1 MTRSILTFRAFV
13 STLLLV
19 LQVLGL
25 GHVALARHTVSESGA
40 LVDVQPLLIDSHDE
54 TESHVC
60 AHEVEIHADAPSDCL
75 VVATWTSPLLLTPS
89 LSLHH
94 APDVAPGQSLA
105 AVTAEPPL
113 EPLAVAPK
121 ASPPRV

>member
-1 MTRSILTFRAFV
+1 VTRSPLTFRAFV

-60 AHEVEIHADAPSDCL
+60 AHEVEIHADAPGDCL

-89 LSLHH
+89 LPLHH
-94 APDVAPGQSLA
+94 VLDVAAGPALA

-113 EPLAVAPK
+113 DLLAVAPK
-121 ASPPRV
+121 ASPPRA

>member
-1 MTRSILTFRAFV
+1 MTRSTLTFRAFV

-25 GHVALARHTVSESGA
+25 GHVALARHTVNETGA
-40 LVDVQPLLIDSHDE
+40 LVDVEPVLVDLHEQ

-60 AHEVEIHADAPSDCL
+60 AHEVEIHADAPGDCL

-94 APDVAPGQSLA
+94 ALDVAPGQSLA

-113 EPLAVAPK
+113 ELLAVAPK
-121 ASPPRV
+121 ASPPRA